1 MEVWTPIAKG
11 KKVFR
16 ILYNLHPV
24 QIENSTMNKNAAS
37 SGHSDFRTS
46 TLPPYLKSGDKIAI
60 TCPAKKLPNPMTDAI
75 KLLQSWGL
83 EVVLGDTVNASYH
96 QFAGDDAFRA
106 KDLQRFI
113 DDDSIKAIIAA
124 RGGYGTVRMID
135 MVNFSRFTKKPKWV
149 VGFSDITLLHTHL
162 FTNFNAPSIH
172 GQMPMTIPDASAR
185 SLDTLRKAL
194 FGEEISYQLDPNV
207 LNRNGEGE
215 GFLIGGNLSILL
227 SASGSVSDIDYAG
240 KILFIEDI
248 GEYLYAVDRMLR
260 TLKRSGKLKHLK
272 GIIVGGFTDIKDNE
286 IPFGQTVAEIVMDV
300 VKDYDYPVCFDFPAG
315 HVPDNC
321 SLVLGKKLNLSVTD
335 VSVKITY
342 P

>member
-1 MEVWTPIAKG
+1 
-11 KKVFR
+11 
-16 ILYNLHPV
+16 
-24 QIENSTMNKNAAS
+24 
-37 SGHSDFRTS
+37 
-46 TLPPYLKSGDKIAI
+46 
-60 TCPAKKLPNPMTDAI
+60 MTDAI
-75 KLLQSWGL
+75 KLLQLWGL

-135 MVNFSRFTKKPKWV
+135 RVDFSRFVQNPKWV

-194 FGEEISYQLDPNV
+194 FGEEISYQIPPNP
-207 LNRNGEGE
+207 LNRIGDAEGL
-215 GFLIGGNLSILL
+215 LIGGNLSILL
-227 SASGSVSDIDYAG
+227 SASGSVSEVDYEG

-248 GEYLYAVDRMLR
+248 GEYLYSIDRMLR
-260 TLKRSGKLKHLK
+260 TLKRAGKLQDLT
-272 GIIVGGFTDIKDNE
+272 GLIVGGFTDIKDND
-286 IPFGQTVAEIVMDV
+286 IPFGQTVPEIVMDV
-300 VKDYDYPVCFDFPAG
+300 VNGYDYPVCFDFPAG
-315 HVPDNC
+315 HVTDNC
-321 SLVLGKKLNLSVTD
+321 SLILGKELNLSVTATG
-335 VSVKITY
+335 VKIFY
-342 P
+342 